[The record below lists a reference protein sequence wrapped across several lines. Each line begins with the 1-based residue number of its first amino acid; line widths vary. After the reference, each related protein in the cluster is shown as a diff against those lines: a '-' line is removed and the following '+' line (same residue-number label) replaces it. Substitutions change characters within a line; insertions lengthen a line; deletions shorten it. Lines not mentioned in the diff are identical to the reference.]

1 MTEEE
6 RNALRLI
13 FREEV
18 NSAVYASE
26 QRMGERIDTLTKGLD
41 SMNERLNTGQSSV
54 NDDHLDTGL
63 CGMSEH
69 IADLDSLAIPMPEHI
84 TPLDSL
90 VMSMAEDL
98 EVLKTDFWEMKGV
111 LLDIKFK
118 LVQLKSVLN
127 EISIKIND
135 IERSQ
140 YNLENKVEENIKGVW
155 RDVQRMFA
163 NLQTFTKEFNAIVKN
178 THARLDLHE
187 NTPIGETHPG
197 SAA

>member
-6 RNALRLI
+6 RSALRLI

-26 QRMGERIDTLTKGLD
+26 QRIGEQVDTGLGG
-41 SMNERLNTGQSSV
+41 MNERLDTLGTSLGSLSEQ
-54 NDDHLDTGL
+54 LETGL
-63 CGMSEH
+63 GGMNER
-69 IADLDSLAIPMPEHI
+69 I
-84 TPLDSL
+84 THLESM
-90 VMSMAEDL
+90 VTQMAEH
-98 EVLKTDFWEMKGV
+98 LKLLRAGHRELKGD
-111 LLDIKFK
+111 LLDVKTELGQIE
-118 LVQLKSVLN
+118 SVLN
-127 EISIKIND
+127 EVSIKIND

-140 YNLENKVEENIKGVW
+140 YSLETKVEENIKGIW